1 MTNFLLRGGFL
12 VTAVAVA
19 ALYAIRVF
27 HDSAFALL
35 LTISVAI
42 VIALAAIFIDYKTQ
56 TKKLSAL
63 SGAFLGLGA
72 GMLITYCLSY
82 PIAYVLLIIYPSG
95 PPPLIVQGVVI
106 FIGAIV
112 IFGSVSVVLQTRDDF
127 RFIIPYVEFAK
138 QMRGTRPMLLDTSAI
153 IDGRVLDVAETHILQ
168 GLLIVPR
175 FVLNELQTIA
185 DSADKIKRSRGRR
198 GLDIVARLQNHPLV
212 DVTIE
217 DAEAEGA
224 TVDQQLVSMA
234 QDMHARL
241 ITTDYNLNKV
251 ARLRGVDVINI
262 NELAN
267 AMKPVVLPGE
277 KMSVEIIKPGEGPT
291 QGVGYLEDGTMVV
304 VENTRECIGR
314 QVSLIVTSMLQTS
327 AGRMIFG
334 KPHTPQNHSE
344 NTEANGIETT

>member
-1 MTNFLLRGGFL
+1 M
-12 VTAVAVA
+12 
-19 ALYAIRVF
+19 
-27 HDSAFALL
+27 
-35 LTISVAI
+35 
-42 VIALAAIFIDYKTQ
+42 
-56 TKKLSAL
+56 
-63 SGAFLGLGA
+63 
-72 GMLITYCLSY
+72 
-82 PIAYVLLIIYPSG
+82 
-95 PPPLIVQGVVI
+95 
-106 FIGAIV
+106 
-112 IFGSVSVVLQTRDDF
+112 
-127 RFIIPYVEFAK
+127 
-138 QMRGTRPMLLDTSAI
+138 
-153 IDGRVLDVAETHILQ
+153 
-168 GLLIVPR
+168 
-175 FVLNELQTIA
+175 
-185 DSADKIKRSRGRR
+185 
-198 GLDIVARLQNHPLV
+198 
-212 DVTIE
+212 TIE

-344 NTEANGIETT
+344 NTEANDIETT